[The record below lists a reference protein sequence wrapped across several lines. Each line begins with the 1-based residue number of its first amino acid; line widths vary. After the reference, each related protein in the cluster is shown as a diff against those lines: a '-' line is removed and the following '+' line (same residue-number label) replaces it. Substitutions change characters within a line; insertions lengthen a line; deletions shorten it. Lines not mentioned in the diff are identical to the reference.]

1 MLATNPTV
9 SIDPS
14 ESEGRKKGISRSIII
29 GLGGTGHDIVL
40 DVRRRLIEKYGR
52 LDRIPIVAFAVFDAD
67 AGIKGSKP
75 VSDDPVLDKA
85 INLDPADKIHTSVR
99 GMDSLRRELASY
111 PHLKS
116 WLDPTALS
124 GDVELG
130 AGAVRA
136 RGRLAFFWNY
146 NDLARKIEEKHNQVK
161 LDESVRH
168 TIANGLTVGDG
179 VTVYLVGS
187 LMGGT
192 GSGMFLDAAYT
203 VRERL
208 PDAQVIGIFTVPP
221 ASGAVAVDNRAN
233 TYAALL
239 ELNHWSDN
247 SSVFT
252 AQYARDRQPLSEVVG
267 SKPPFTYCYLV
278 DKEGPQTN
286 IEISALT
293 SMIGNSIFL
302 DLTSEFQRQKKSN
315 RDNYSA
321 FLSETDGLGCP
332 QSFVSFGLSSLY
344 FPKDKVRLAC
354 ANRLAKTIVREWMTP
369 LDRSTNIPAFAGQEM
384 LKLGLERAKVKFD
397 LLFWEDGGGDGTIK
411 DAIQAQWN
419 HLSQDY
425 AVNYPGHGA
434 VASTFLAQDNL
445 LNEMLRDNDPN
456 PDVLQKLRPNVGEYT
471 RGMQTNLQGHIPAKK
486 AALSAWVA
494 HTVNTPAHRHTVA
507 RDVLLQWQEL
517 IDREVRDL
525 KSEVKQTREMTQG
538 DADRKSAL
546 TQRINDY
553 AGDFSLAI
561 VPGAKKKAIDEG
573 KDDFL
578 SNARASHAN
587 QVDERVSEF
596 TLKFYDEMRRH
607 IDTLLAELDGYIAR
621 VKGLRDYFAQMENQA
636 ITLEPNINGEVL
648 FNAGTRR
655 KDEEGQDVFE
665 GGDIDFYFARE
676 AGNPEV
682 VNKTQTDIRHIL
694 GLDDTIYAL
703 KDADAR
709 RVRAQMLARCE
720 TVFAPLD
727 NESVLERFYR
737 RYKDSPV
744 DAENQ
749 FKRVWNAAQ
758 PFIKIN
764 ENDANWALKE
774 QLKCRPT
781 VVGLM
786 HGNDPQTEP
795 EADFVGL
802 MEDQIAG
809 LDAQNIANNAE
820 QHQVLFIRERAGFPL
835 RLLHGLD
842 NYKFVYDQERA
853 RGGANPIHTR
863 ADIAQWI
870 RIHPPSRTEQWRA
883 WETFVA
889 GWSSGVIQEI
899 KSVQNTVL
907 GAIETTSYRI
917 SYTDSF
923 GFPKTDELGQWRET
937 NQHNIAHAVFGG
949 AKREDTTRP
958 PLEALNIVLTLC
970 DKKTLHEQIR
980 NAIELRR
987 KQVGDVAFARAI
999 LDHARKQQH
1008 LPFYETY
1015 YQTLVGDPNAA
1026 PPRTGF
1032 LENAGLAGALQNIAS
1047 ETGASATISEVS
1059 VLTPAINGGVPTG
1072 QSNGNGNAP
1081 IPLGPSHLASP
1092 PALSSPG
1099 APTPMPS
1106 PATQW
1111 YYAINNSQRGPIGD
1125 AMVRELVAIGAIDAQ
1140 TKVWRDGMSAWTP
1153 AGSTELSA
1161 LFGATPSGPAMPPP
1175 L

>member
-1 MLATNPTV
+1 MLATDLSV

-14 ESEGRKKGISRSIII
+14 EIEGRKKGISRSIII

-52 LDRIPIVAFAVFDAD
+52 LDRIPIVAFAVLDAD
-67 AGIKGSKP
+67 AGIKGNK
-75 VSDDPVLDKA
+75 VMSDDPSLDKA

-99 GMDSLRRELASY
+99 GMDSLRRELSSY

-146 NDLARKIEEKHNQVK
+146 PDIARKIEEKHNQVK
-161 LDESVRH
+161 LDESVRY
-168 TIANGLTVGDG
+168 TIANGFTVGDG

-192 GSGMFLDAAYT
+192 GSGMFLDVAYT
-203 VRERL
+203 VRERM

-315 RDNYSA
+315 RDNYSS
-321 FLSETDGLGCP
+321 FLIEADGLGCP
-332 QSFVSFGLSSLY
+332 QGFISFGLSSLF
-344 FPKDKVRLAC
+344 FPKDKVRGAC
-354 ANRLAKTIVREWMTP
+354 ANRLAKNIVKEWMTP

-411 DAIQAQWN
+411 DAIQGQWN
-419 HLSQDY
+419 WLNQDY
-425 AVNYPGHGA
+425 ATNYPGHGA
-434 VASTFLAQDNL
+434 VGATFLAQDNSL
-445 LNEMLRDNDPN
+445 TEMLRDNDPN
-456 PDVLQKLRPNVGEYT
+456 PDVLQKLRPNLGEYT
-471 RGMQTNLQGHIPAKK
+471 RGMQTNLHAHIPAKK
-486 AALSAWVA
+486 KALAAWVA
-494 HTVNTPAHRHTVA
+494 HTVNAPAHRHTVA
-507 RDVLLQWQEL
+507 REVLIQWQDL

-546 TQRINDY
+546 IQRLNDY
-553 AGDFSLAI
+553 AGDFSLSI
-561 VPGAKKKAIDEG
+561 VPGAKKKAMDEG
-573 KDDFL
+573 KEDFVG
-578 SNARASHAN
+578 SARASHAN
-587 QVDERVSEF
+587 QVEERVSEF
-596 TLKFYDEMRRH
+596 ILKFYDEMRRT
-607 IDTLLAELDGYIAR
+607 IDVLLGELDGYIAR
-621 VKGLRDYFAQMENQA
+621 VGALRDGFAQMENQA
-636 ITLEPNINGEVL
+636 IAAAPNINGEVL
-648 FNAGTRR
+648 FNEGTRR
-655 KDEEGQDVFE
+655 KDEDGNDLFE

-676 AGNPEV
+676 AGRAEV
-682 VNKTQTDIRHIL
+682 VNKTQSDIRQL
-694 GLDDTIYAL
+694 LNLDDSIYAL
-703 KDADAR
+703 KDADPKQ
-709 RVRAQMLARCE
+709 VRAQMLRRCE
-720 TVFAPLD
+720 ADFAALEK
-727 NESVLERFYR
+727 ESVLERFYR
-737 RYKDSPV
+737 RYKDSPM

-764 ENDANWALKE
+764 ENDANWALKD
-774 QLKCRPT
+774 QLKCKPT

-786 HGNDPQTEP
+786 HGGDPQTEP
-795 EADFVGL
+795 ESDFVEL
-802 MEDQIAG
+802 MRDQITG

-842 NYKFVYDQERA
+842 NYKFVYDQEKQ
-853 RGGANPIHTR
+853 RGGASPIHTR

-870 RIHPPSRTEQWRA
+870 RIHPPSRAEQWRA
-883 WETFVA
+883 WETFVV
-889 GWSSGVIQEI
+889 GWSSGVIQEM
-899 KSVQNTVL
+899 KTVQNTVL
-907 GAIETTSYRI
+907 GAVETLSYRV

-937 NQHNIAHAVFGG
+937 NEHNIAHAQFGD
-949 AKREDTTRP
+949 AKREDTTHP

-980 NAIELRR
+980 QTIEVRR
-987 KQVGDVAFARAI
+987 KQIGDAAFARAI
-999 LDHARKQQH
+999 LDHAKKQQH
-1008 LPFYETY
+1008 IPFYETF
-1015 YQTLVGDPNAA
+1015 YQTLVGDPNGS
-1026 PPRTGF
+1026 PPRTGY
-1032 LENAGLAGALQNIAS
+1032 LENAGLAAALINSSAILESTENGAI
-1047 ETGASATISEVS
+1047 ISEIV
-1059 VLTPAINGGVPTG
+1059 VTTPTTEAGGA
-1072 QSNGNGNAP
+1072 GNGHAP
-1081 IPLGPSHLASP
+1081 IPLGASSLTP
-1092 PALSSPG
+1092 PPILPPPI
-1099 APTPMPS
+1099 APPPIVA
-1106 PATQW
+1106 PPNVGW
-1111 YYAINNSQRGPIGD
+1111 YYAINNQQRGPVGEE
-1125 AMVRELVAIGAIDAQ
+1125 MVRELVAIGAIDGQ
-1140 TKVWRDGMSAWTP
+1140 TKVWRDGMANWAP
-1153 AGSTELSA
+1153 AGSTELAA
-1161 LFGATPSGPAMPPP
+1161 LFGAAPTGSAMPPP
-1175 L
+1175 LP